1 MDEYKSANTMVAS
14 DCKTITE
21 MLLVNIDGKRV
32 YDSLEFEEEQ
42 VSWFRMLSLGLQMPR
57 SLISKPLTI
66 RTLETGQ
73 QSRREITVVPPWYTI
88 AIMIEILHFDI
99 VNIYILQWIRCSTI
113 HSKSCPFYRSVLIK
127 SLLLFGWE
135 RENLSKCS
143 DIWQIV

>member
-73 QSRREITVVPPWYTI
+73 QSRREITWYTI
-88 AIMIEILHFDI
+88 AIMIEILHFAI
-99 VNIYILQWIRCSTI
+99 VNIIILQWIKCSTI
-113 HSKSCPFYRSVLIK
+113 HSKSCPYYRSVLIK
-127 SLLLFGWE
+127 SLLLFG
-135 RENLSKCS
+135 
-143 DIWQIV
+143 